1 MPGCDSGR
9 NVQKY
14 TGGGGGSA
22 STLQEALENSNVA
35 SINIELI
42 NGAKYIGDGSLL
54 TNIPGV
60 GGSVGTLQQVT
71 TAGDSTNKTT
81 NFTNSVTAI
90 KTTGNVFVGAGLYGT
105 SNVTANIFYG
115 DGGCLSNTAATAG
128 IQEITNTGNATTQ
141 VVSFNHGTTS
151 LTAASNV
158 RVVGN
163 VYATGFNGGGYHV
176 TGLDAAKID
185 HGTLPVVRGGTG
197 VTSSTGSGNL
207 VLSAGPTLSGTITG
221 GTFSGSGSGLTSLN
235 ATNISSGT
243 LSNDRLSSKTGS
255 GNIVMSASPTLS
267 GTITGGTFSGSHSG
281 DGSGLSS
288 LNASNIS
295 SGTLSNDRLSSKT
308 GSGNIVMS
316 ASPTLSGTITGG
328 TFSGTHTGDGSG
340 LSSLNAG
347 NISSGTLSNDRLSS
361 KTGSGNIVMSASP
374 TLSGTITGGT
384 FSGTH
389 TGDGSGLSSLNAGN
403 ISSGTVPVSRGGTG
417 TNTLNNLIAMGTH
430 TTGDYVST
438 ITGGDG
444 IQSTGGTSGE
454 NIGHTLSLDLKSN
467 HGLAIDSGELKVDLK
482 SNGGLAFE
490 SGQLALKLDDS
501 SITGDLGAGKGGTGI
516 TSYSTGD
523 ILYASGGTTLNKLVS
538 NATTAGWFLKC
549 VSGGAP
555 QWADVSQVGSANP
568 YAHIPGT
575 DLTGG
580 NYTGASAITWNVSS
594 DASASNNSI
603 VKRDGSGK
611 ITATSFIGSVSD
623 FTTGTLP
630 TGLLPVVPVNKGG
643 TGTNTST
650 GTGNNVLS
658 ASPDFTGVVDFTN
671 NSTTTNINGGKII
684 LGDHLD
690 GVVNTSSTS
699 KNVYG
704 KIIQASSA
712 SGSKLVGQL
721 NESGTNKHVYG
732 HTIYGENH
740 IETPLIQGVG
750 SGMVNFYGQ
759 IAGSNTISGD
769 TITGS
774 TTKGTDHIETPL
786 IQGIG
791 NGMVN
796 FYGQIAGSNTITAD
810 TISGSTITASTKF
823 SGSGADLTNIPA
835 GQLTG
840 SISSDRLPTV
850 PTTKGGTGI
859 GGNTPYST
867 GDMIYATSATGLG
880 VISKAGSNA
889 SQYLKMV
896 TDNSGNITSLG
907 WADVASSGGN
917 TVDLATESTDT
928 ECFPL
933 FTNNS
938 SGNGQAVKVN
948 TSLKFNSN
956 KGTLQMSNIVT
967 SDTTST
973 GLNGI
978 SNTTSTHTLS
988 VGTVVSIQETSTG
1001 DVIIVR
1007 GNGYNEGDLY
1017 VGKVLTVPRGGK
1029 IVADTINVT
1038 SLNVKESM
1046 VVAERPVRSIAI

>member
-115 DGGCLSNTAATAG
+115 DGGCLSNTVATAG

-176 TGLDAAKID
+176 TGLDASKID

-221 GTFSGSGSGLTSLN
+221 GTFSGS
-235 ATNISSGT
+235 
-243 LSNDRLSSKTGS
+243 
-255 GNIVMSASPTLS
+255 
-267 GTITGGTFSGSHSG
+267 HSG
-281 DGSGLSS
+281 DGSALTH
-288 LNASNIS
+288 LNLGESNN
-295 SGTLSNDRLSSKT
+295 T
-308 GSGNIVMS
+308 
-316 ASPTLSGTITGG
+316 
-328 TFSGTHTGDGSG
+328 
-340 LSSLNAG
+340 
-347 NISSGTLSNDRLSS
+347 
-361 KTGSGNIVMSASP
+361 
-374 TLSGTITGGT
+374 
-384 FSGTH
+384 
-389 TGDGSGLSSLNAGN
+389 
-403 ISSGTVPVSRGGTG
+403 GTVPITRGGTG
-417 TNTLNNLIAMGTH
+417 ANTLNNLITLGTHTTGDYVQSITGGNGITSGGASEGGTPTVAVDPKTSGGLVFESNQLAVDLGASSITGTLAVADGGTGATTLNNLITMGTH

-454 NIGHTLSLDLKSN
+454 NVGHTLSLDLKSN

-490 SGQLALKLDDS
+490 SGQLALKLNDQ

-523 ILYASGGTTLNKLVS
+523 ILYASGGSTLSKLVS

-580 NYTGASAITWNVSS
+580 NYTGASAITWNVVS
-594 DASASNNSI
+594 DAAATANKI
-603 VKRDGSGK
+603 VKRDSSGK
-611 ITATSFIGSVSD
+611 ISATSFIGSVSD
-623 FTTGTLP
+623 FNSGTLP
-630 TGLLPVVPVNKGG
+630 TARLPTIPESLGG
-643 TGTNTST
+643 TGASATT
-650 GTGNNVLS
+650 GTGDNVLS

-671 NSTTTNINGGKII
+671 NGTTTNINGGKII

-690 GVVNTSSTS
+690 GVVNTSSTG

-721 NESGTNKHVYG
+721 NESNTNKHVYG
-732 HTIYGENH
+732 HTIYGGNH
-740 IETPLIQGVG
+740 VETPLIQGIG

-759 IAGSNTISGD
+759 IAGSNTISGS

-774 TTKGTDHIETPL
+774 TTKGTDRIETPL

-796 FYGQIAGSNTITAD
+796 FYGRIAGSNTITAD

-823 SGSGADLTNIPA
+823 SGSGESLTNLNLGDA
-835 GQLTG
+835 TNTGQVG
-840 SISSDRLPTV
+840 V
-850 PTTKGGTGI
+850 GNGGTGQNSFDAKSVLI
-859 GGNTPYST
+859 GSGGST
-867 GDMIYATSATGLG
+867 ALSTVAPLTGTNEE
-880 VISKAGSNA
+880 K
-889 SQYLKMV
+889 YLRFS
-896 TDNSGNITSLG
+896 TDGSGNQSIG
-907 WADVASSGGN
+907 WETVSSGGGVN
-917 TVDLATESTDT
+917 ATEITNDPSCNIAFVKDGAGSTSVHMDNK
-928 ECFPL
+928 L
-933 FTNNS
+933 KYDS
-938 SGNGQAVKVN
+938 QKG
-948 TSLKFNSN
+948 SLY
-956 KGTLQMSNIVT
+956 TSNIVT

-988 VGTVVSIQETSTG
+988 VGTVVSIQETPSG
-1001 DVIIVR
+1001 DVLIVR
-1007 GNGYNEGDLY
+1007 GNGYFNDDVY
-1017 VGKVLTVPRGGK
+1017 IAKKLTMPSGSTLT
-1029 IVADTINVT
+1029 ADTIKVR
-1038 SLNVKESM
+1038 SMSVKETM
-1046 VVAERPVRSIAI
+1046 VVAERPVSTISQA

>member
-288 LNASNIS
+288 LNAS
-295 SGTLSNDRLSSKT
+295 
-308 GSGNIVMS
+308 
-316 ASPTLSGTITGG
+316 
-328 TFSGTHTGDGSG
+328 
-340 LSSLNAG
+340 

-759 IAGSNTISGD
+759 IAGSNTI
-769 TITGS
+769 
-774 TTKGTDHIETPL
+774 
-786 IQGIG
+786 
-791 NGMVN
+791 
-796 FYGQIAGSNTITAD
+796 TAD

-859 GGNTPYST
+859 GGSTPYNT

>member
-288 LNASNIS
+288 LNAS
-295 SGTLSNDRLSSKT
+295 
-308 GSGNIVMS
+308 
-316 ASPTLSGTITGG
+316 
-328 TFSGTHTGDGSG
+328 
-340 LSSLNAG
+340 

>member
-14 TGGGGGSA
+14 KGGGGGSA

-115 DGGCLSNTAATAG
+115 DGGCLANTAATAG

-176 TGLDAAKID
+176 TGLDASKID

-328 TFSGTHTGDGSG
+328 TFSGTHSGNGSG
-340 LSSLNAG
+340 LSSLNAS

-384 FSGTH
+384 FSGSH
-389 TGDGSGLSSLNAGN
+389 SGDGSGLSSLNAGN
-403 ISSGTVPVSRGGTG
+403 IGSGTLTVSRGGTG
-417 TNTLNNLIAMGTH
+417 ANTLNNLIALGTH
-430 TTGDYVST
+430 TTGNYVST
-438 ITGGDG
+438 ISGGDG

-467 HGLAIDSGELKVDLK
+467 HGLAIDSGELKVNLK

-490 SGQLALKLDDS
+490 SGQLALKLNDQ

-516 TSYSTGD
+516 NSYSTGD
-523 ILYASGGTTLNKLVS
+523 ILYASGGSTLSKLVS
-538 NATTAGWFLKC
+538 NATTSGWFLKC

-568 YAHIPGT
+568 YAHVPGT

-594 DASASNNSI
+594 DAAATANKI
-603 VKRDGSGK
+603 VKRDGNAK
-611 ITATSFIGSVSD
+611 ITAAGFIGSVDD
-623 FTTGTLP
+623 FNTGTLDA
-630 TGLLPVVPVNKGG
+630 GLLPVVPVSKGG
-643 TGTNTST
+643 TGATAIT
-650 GTGNNVLS
+650 GSGENVLS
-658 ASPDFTGVVDFTN
+658 TSPDFTGVVDFTN

-712 SGSKLVGQL
+712 TGSKLVGQL
-721 NESGTNKHVYG
+721 NESNTNKHVYG
-732 HTIYGENH
+732 HTIYGGNH
-740 IETPLIQGVG
+740 VETPLIQGVG
-750 SGMVNFYGQ
+750 NGMINVYGQ
-759 IAGSNTISGD
+759 IVGSNTISGS

-774 TTKGTDHIETPL
+774 TTKGTNHIETPL

-791 NGMVN
+791 NGMINV
-796 FYGQIAGSNTITAD
+796 YGQIAGSNTITGS
-810 TISGSTITASTKF
+810 TISGTTITASTKF
-823 SGSGADLTNIPA
+823 IGSGESLT
-835 GQLTG
+835 
-840 SISSDRLPTV
+840 SLPTDQFGSSTIGV
-850 PTTKGGTGI
+850 GNGGTGQSSFAAKSVLI
-859 GGNTPYST
+859 GAGGST
-867 GDMIYATSATGLG
+867 ALSTVAPL
-880 VISKAGSNA
+880 
-889 SQYLKMV
+889 
-896 TDNSGNITSLG
+896 SGNDIEKYLRFSTDGSGNPSIG
-907 WADVASSGGN
+907 WETVSSSSGGGVTASVIDN
-917 TVDLATESTDT
+917 DSTCHPAFFKDGSSST
-928 ECFPL
+928 SVHM
-933 FTNNS
+933 NNS
-938 SGNGQAVKVN
+938 F
-948 TSLKFNSN
+948 KFNSQ
-956 KGTLQMSNIVT
+956 TSSLYVSNIFT
-967 SDTTST
+967 EDTTT
-973 GLNGI
+973 HARNGI
-978 SNTTSTHTLS
+978 SNNTSTHTLS

-1007 GNGYNEGDLY
+1007 GNGYFSDDVY
-1017 VGKVLTVPRGGK
+1017 IAKKLTMPSGSTL
-1029 IVADTINVT
+1029 VADTIKVR
-1038 SLNVKESM
+1038 SHNVKETM
-1046 VVAERPVRSIAI
+1046 VIAERPASQIAI

>member
-115 DGGCLSNTAATAG
+115 DGGCLSNTLATAG

-176 TGLDAAKID
+176 TGLDASKID

-221 GTFSGSGSGLTSLN
+221 GTFSGS
-235 ATNISSGT
+235 
-243 LSNDRLSSKTGS
+243 
-255 GNIVMSASPTLS
+255 
-267 GTITGGTFSGSHSG
+267 HSG
-281 DGSGLSS
+281 DGSALTH
-288 LNASNIS
+288 LNLGESNNT
-295 SGTLSNDRLSSKT
+295 GTVPITRGGT
-308 GSGNIVMS
+308 GAN
-316 ASPTLSGTITGG
+316 TLNNLITLGTHTTGDYVQSITGG
-328 TFSGTHTGDGSG
+328 NGITSGGASEGGTPTVAVDPKTSG
-340 LSSLNAG
+340 GLVFESNQLAVDLGASS
-347 NISSGTLSNDRLSS
+347 ITGTLAVAD
-361 KTGSGNIVMSASP
+361 
-374 TLSGTITGGT
+374 
-384 FSGTH
+384 
-389 TGDGSGLSSLNAGN
+389 
-403 ISSGTVPVSRGGTG
+403 GGTG
-417 TNTLNNLIAMGTH
+417 TNTLNNLITLGTHTTGNYVQSITGGNGITSGGASEGGTPTVAVDPKSSGGLVFESNKLAVDLGASSITGTLAVADGGTGATTLNNLITMGTH

-454 NIGHTLSLDLKSN
+454 NVGHTLSLDLKSN

-490 SGQLALKLDDS
+490 SGQLALKLNDQ
-501 SITGDLGAGKGGTGI
+501 SITGDLSAGKGGTGI

-523 ILYASGGTTLNKLVS
+523 ILYASGGSTLSKLVS

-580 NYTGASAITWNVSS
+580 NYTGASAITWNVVS
-594 DASASNNSI
+594 DAAATANKI
-603 VKRDGSGK
+603 VKRDSSGK
-611 ITATSFIGSVSD
+611 ISATSFIGSVSD
-623 FTTGTLP
+623 FNSGTLP
-630 TGLLPVVPVNKGG
+630 TARLPTIPESLGG
-643 TGTNTST
+643 TGASAKT
-650 GTGNNVLS
+650 GTGDNVLS

-671 NSTTTNINGGKII
+671 NGTTTNINGGKII

-690 GVVNTSSTS
+690 GVVNTSSTG

-721 NESGTNKHVYG
+721 NESNTNKHVYG
-732 HTIYGENH
+732 HTIYGGNH
-740 IETPLIQGVG
+740 VETPLIQGIG

-759 IAGSNTISGD
+759 IAGSNTISGS

-774 TTKGTDHIETPL
+774 TTKGTDRIETPL

-796 FYGQIAGSNTITAD
+796 FYGRIAGSNTITAD

-823 SGSGADLTNIPA
+823 SGSGESLTNLNLGDA
-835 GQLTG
+835 TNTGQVG
-840 SISSDRLPTV
+840 V
-850 PTTKGGTGI
+850 GNGGTGQNSFDAKSVLI
-859 GGNTPYST
+859 GSGGST
-867 GDMIYATSATGLG
+867 ALSTVAPLTGTNEE
-880 VISKAGSNA
+880 K
-889 SQYLKMV
+889 YLRFS
-896 TDNSGNITSLG
+896 TDGSGNQSIG
-907 WADVASSGGN
+907 WETVSSGGGVN
-917 TVDLATESTDT
+917 ATEITNDPSCNIAFVKDGAGSTSVHMDNK
-928 ECFPL
+928 L
-933 FTNNS
+933 KYDS
-938 SGNGQAVKVN
+938 QKG
-948 TSLKFNSN
+948 SLY
-956 KGTLQMSNIVT
+956 TSNIVT

-988 VGTVVSIQETSTG
+988 VGTVVSIQETPSG
-1001 DVIIVR
+1001 DVLIVR
-1007 GNGYNEGDLY
+1007 GNGYFNDDVY
-1017 VGKVLTVPRGGK
+1017 IAKKLTMPSGSTLT
-1029 IVADTINVT
+1029 ADTIKVR
-1038 SLNVKESM
+1038 SMSVKETM
-1046 VVAERPVRSIAI
+1046 VVAERPVSTISQA

>member
-71 TAGDSTNKTT
+71 TAGDSTNQTT

-115 DGGCLSNTAATAG
+115 DGGCLANTAATAG
-128 IQEITNTGNATTQ
+128 LQDITNTGNATTQ

-151 LTAASNV
+151 LTTASNV

-185 HGTLPVVRGGTG
+185 HGTLPVSRGGTG

-288 LNASNIS
+288 LNAGNIG
-295 SGTLSNDRLSSKT
+295 SGTLT
-308 GSGNIVMS
+308 
-316 ASPTLSGTITGG
+316 
-328 TFSGTHTGDGSG
+328 
-340 LSSLNAG
+340 
-347 NISSGTLSNDRLSS
+347 
-361 KTGSGNIVMSASP
+361 
-374 TLSGTITGGT
+374 
-384 FSGTH
+384 
-389 TGDGSGLSSLNAGN
+389 
-403 ISSGTVPVSRGGTG
+403 VSRGGTG
-417 TNTLNNLIAMGTH
+417 TNTLNNLIALGTH
-430 TTGDYVST
+430 TTGNYVST
-438 ITGGDG
+438 ISGGDG

-454 NIGHTLSLDLKSN
+454 NIGHALSLDLKSN
-467 HGLAIDSGELKVDLK
+467 HGLAIDSGELKVNLK

-490 SGQLALKLDDS
+490 SGQLALKLNDS

-523 ILYASGGTTLNKLVS
+523 IIYASGGSVLSKLVS
-538 NATTAGWFLKC
+538 NATTSGWFLKC

-580 NYTGASAITWNVSS
+580 NYTGAGAVTWNVTS

-603 VKRDGSGK
+603 VKRDGNAR
-611 ITATSFIGSVSD
+611 ITAAGFYGSVAY
-623 FTTGTLP
+623 FNTGTLG
-630 TGLLPVVPVNKGG
+630 TDRLPVVPESKGG
-643 TGTNTST
+643 TGTSTKT

-658 ASPDFTGVVDFTN
+658 ANPDFTGVVDFTN

-712 SGSKLVGQL
+712 TGSKLVGQL

-750 SGMVNFYGQ
+750 TNGMVNFYGQ
-759 IAGSNTISGD
+759 IAGSNTISGS

-774 TTKGTDHIETPL
+774 TTKGTNHIETPL

-791 NGMVN
+791 TNMIN
-796 FYGQIAGSNTITAD
+796 IYGQIAGSNTITAD
-810 TISGSTITASTKF
+810 TISGSIITATNKF

-835 GQLTG
+835 SELAGN
-840 SISSDRLPTV
+840 ISSARLPTV
-850 PTTKGGTGI
+850 PTTKGGTGR
-859 GGNTPYST
+859 GGNTPYNT

-889 SQYLKMV
+889 SQYLKMI

-917 TVDLATESTDT
+917 TVDTTTESTDT

-933 FTNNS
+933 FTTDS
-938 SGNGQAVKVN
+938 TGNGQAVKVN

-978 SNTTSTHTLS
+978 SNTTSTNTLS